1 MNIETLIETLKTEP
15 DDVIELLEQIT
26 DENIQEL
33 KDHHCVQELQNLKE
47 IADDVLI
54 MLQTTA
60 SGGHLIDVSRIKMIL
75 RLVTE

>member
-1 MNIETLIETLKTEP
+1 MNLDELKKKLINEP

-47 IADDVLI
+47 IADDILI

-60 SGGHLIDVSRIKMIL
+60 SGGHLIDVSRIQMIL